1 MSIEQVRA
9 NVKSAVWRGIAQSG
23 ANLAALSPDDQNKL
37 VDSVS
42 NSVLMAVDEVLDQVQ
57 RGASKT
63 SLAAG
68 AAPLAEGEEEVLWE
82 GRPFLSLVEFYTITN
97 ERIKVVRGM
106 FGKDTENIEL
116 IRLQD
121 IDVSQ
126 NLSERMFNIGDIQIR
141 SADASQ
147 SMITLR
153 NVPQPQ
159 QVYELLRRAWLE
171 ARKRYGL
178 QFREQM

>member
-23 ANLAALSPDDQNKL
+23 ANLSTLSPEDQNKL
-37 VDSVS
+37 VEAVS
-42 NSVLMAVDEVLDQVQ
+42 TSVLVAVNDVLGEVQ
-57 RGASKT
+57 KT
-63 SLAAG
+63 NRPPAKLE
-68 AAPLAEGEEEVLWE
+68 EGEEEVLWE

-97 ERIKVVRGM
+97 ERIKIVKGM

-121 IDVSQ
+121 IDVTQ
-126 NLSERMFNIGDIQIR
+126 NLSERMFNIGDIMIK
-141 SADASQ
+141 SADASNA
-147 SMITLR
+147 SVTLR

-159 QVYELLRRAWLE
+159 EVYELLRRAWLE

-178 QFREQM
+178 QFRERM